1 MKVARWHHNNDIRIE
16 DDPAPVPGEYEALVK
31 VISCGIC
38 GSDVV
43 EWYRLPRA
51 PLVPGHE
58 MGAEVI
64 EVGGSVKKIKPG
76 DRVFI
81 APKAPCMECFH
92 CKTGRY
98 PACCETTERL
108 PGGFSE
114 YVLVPRSLIEHG
126 TYLLPDAISFD
137 QSVFIEPL
145 ACVTRAWRLAGARIC
160 SSADLMSCHARP
172 SDAGSPEFGSFDVG
186 PSDIRS
192 VLIIGCGVS
201 GLTHIKLAKTKN
213 IPSFAVDIDRDRL
226 KKAIEFGAEQAF
238 DARQDVSKRLIEK
251 NGKKADLVILCA
263 SAVSAVEQ
271 AWECVETGGAIVFFT
286 VPEPDQ
292 PVTIPINSLWTSE
305 VAILTSYYCG
315 PPDIIEAMR
324 LIETQTINVDE
335 MITHTL
341 PLSETAD
348 GFHRVVEG
356 GSALKVIIKPNG

>member
-1 MKVARWHHNNDIRIE
+1 MKVAKWHNNNDIRIE
-16 DDPAPVPGEYEALVK
+16 DEPTPVPGDHEALVK

-58 MGAEVI
+58 MGAEVV
-64 EVGGSVKKIKPG
+64 EVGRSVKKIKPG

-114 YVLVPRSLIEHG
+114 YVRVPPSLVENG

-137 QSVFIEPL
+137 QAVFIEPL
-145 ACVTRAWRLAGARIC
+145 ACVARAWRLAEARKC
-160 SSADLMSCHARP
+160 SSADFASGHSA
-172 SDAGSPEFGSFDVG
+172 SDSRLNECAPPDF
-186 PSDIRS
+186 RS

-201 GLTHIKLAKTKN
+201 GLMHIKLAKIKN
-213 IPSFAVDIDRDRL
+213 IATFAVDIDTERL
-226 KKAIEFGAEQAF
+226 EKAREFGADNVFHATENVSEQ
-238 DARQDVSKRLIEK
+238 LIEK
-251 NGKKADLVILCA
+251 TGKKADLVILCA
-263 SAVSAVEQ
+263 GAVSAVEQ
-271 AWECVETGGAIVFFT
+271 AWECVEKGGAIVFFT
-286 VPEPDQ
+286 VPGPDK
-292 PVTIPINSLWTSE
+292 PVTVPINSLWTRE

-324 LIETQTINVDE
+324 LIETRAINVDE

-341 PLSETAD
+341 PLEETAA
-348 GFHRVVEG
+348 GFQQVVAG
-356 GSALKVIIKPNG
+356 GNALKVIIKPNG